1 MPFHRIR
8 VYVLGVAW
16 NSKLVLS
23 MFASTF
29 RNVVESL
36 IVTKYV
42 FWSFFWQN
50 DLILVLIQHA
60 LFVTD
65 SPFLVFRAASV
76 LAVEFIT

>member
-1 MPFHRIR
+1 
-8 VYVLGVAW
+8 
-16 NSKLVLS
+16 

-36 IVTKYV
+36 IVTKDGIFY
-42 FWSFFWQN
+42 FLQS

-65 SPFLVFRAASV
+65 SAFLVF
-76 LAVEFIT
+76 

>member
-1 MPFHRIR
+1 MSFHRIR
-8 VYVLGVAW
+8 VCVLGVAR
-16 NSKLVLS
+16 NSELVLS

-36 IVTKYV
+36 IVTKDEV
-42 FWSFFWQN
+42 FYFLQI

>member
-1 MPFHRIR
+1 MSFQRIR
-8 VYVLGVAW
+8 VCVLGVAW
-16 NSKLVLS
+16 NSELVLS

-36 IVTKYV
+36 IVTKDGIFY
-42 FWSFFWQN
+42 FLQS

-65 SPFLVFRAASV
+65 SAFLVF
-76 LAVEFIT
+76 